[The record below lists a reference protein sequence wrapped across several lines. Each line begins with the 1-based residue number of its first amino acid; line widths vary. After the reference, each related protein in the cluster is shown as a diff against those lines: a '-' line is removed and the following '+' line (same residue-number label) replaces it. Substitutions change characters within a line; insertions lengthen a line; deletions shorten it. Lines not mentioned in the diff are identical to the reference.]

1 MDTIFEI
8 LASRCDDEGFT
19 RADDSDIDKWKDDL
33 GLNLPDFLDQM
44 GAEIAKRYQ
53 AGERSFEFCDSLVND
68 LWGVLIQ
75 RHVDKVDRWPD
86 LLYEVYDAFDAGEY
100 HRRPDRSDDPI
111 AEFTNTSIATIVARL
126 K

>member
-1 MDTIFEI
+1 
-8 LASRCDDEGFT
+8 
-19 RADDSDIDKWKDDL
+19 
-33 GLNLPDFLDQM
+33 
-44 GAEIAKRYQ
+44 
-53 AGERSFEFCDSLVND
+53 VND